1 MRRALFALPVV
12 AAAAFATPA
21 LAQPYE
27 YHDYAYNDARA
38 AAPWVGGAAAGT
50 AVALGAY
57 NGWYAGWGAAG
68 AALPTSAV
76 GAAAVGGVAAIG
88 TVAFIDGWMHPCRGF
103 QALFDLNHGRCVN
116 GQYVGDQRERISYRE
131 PYAEPG
137 YRRHHRRVYR

>member
-1 MRRALFALPVV
+1 MRRALFALPLA

-21 LAQPYE
+21 LAQPYG
-27 YHDYAYNDARA
+27 YNDYAYNDAAA
-38 AAPWVGGAAAGT
+38 AAPWVAGTAAGT
-50 AVALGAY
+50 TLALGAY
-57 NGWYAGWGAAG
+57 NGWFTGAAG

-88 TVAFIDGWMHPCRGF
+88 TVAFVDGWMHPCRGF

-116 GQYVGDQRERISYRE
+116 GQYVGDQRERVSYRE
-131 PYAEPG
+131 PVGEPV

>member
-1 MRRALFALPVV
+1 MRKALFALPLA

-21 LAQPYE
+21 LAQPNDGYN
-27 YHDYAYNDARA
+27 DYAYSDARA
-38 AAPWVGGAAAGT
+38 AAPWVAGTAAGT

-57 NGWYAGWGAAG
+57 NGWYTGWGAAG

-88 TVAFIDGWMHPCRGF
+88 TVAFIGGWMQPCSGF

-116 GQYVGDQRERISYRE
+116 GQYVGDQRVSYRE
-131 PYAEPG
+131 PAAERP

>member
-1 MRRALFALPVV
+1 MRKALFALPLA

-21 LAQPYE
+21 LAQPFN
-27 YHDYAYNDARA
+27 DYTYSDARA
-38 AAPWVGGAAAGT
+38 AAPWVAGTAAGT

-57 NGWYAGWGAAG
+57 HGWYTSWGAAG

-76 GAAAVGGVAAIG
+76 GAAAVGGVAAMG
-88 TVAFIDGWMHPCRGF
+88 TVAFIGGWMQPCSGF

-116 GQYVGDQRERISYRE
+116 GQYVGEQRVSYSEPAPER
-131 PYAEPG
+131 P